1 MSRLLIVDDNPALR
15 EQYAYDLARLGGH
28 EVLQAADGAEGLRV
42 LETEPVDCVVLDLE
56 MPGIDGFGVLRG
68 LREKEIDVPVV
79 VYTGTGDFDR
89 CIRAVRLGAYGFVD
103 KDEPVERVAQ
113 EIANALEHGRLAA
126 EVASLRRRLGDGSGM
141 IGDSTAMDDLRARI
155 AKVAPI
161 PSPVLVLGESGSGK
175 ELVARELHR
184 LGARP
189 KGPFT
194 ALNCASLP
202 ENLVESELFG
212 HERGAFTGADRLRRG
227 AFETARGGT
236 LFLDEIGEL
245 PPAVQA
251 KLLRVLETGE
261 FSRLGATA
269 TLKADVRVL
278 AATHRD
284 LDGDVAAGR
293 FREDLLY
300 RLNVHVLT
308 VPPLRD
314 RPEDVPALVDHF
326 VRTTCERFHCRHKTV
341 SAEAMARLQ
350 IHRWSRNNV
359 RELRNTVERMV
370 LAADGSEILPRDLPG
385 EIGSPAGVAGAAS
398 SNGPAVRTSGGT
410 LQELRGEAERV
421 IVLAALERNA
431 WHLTNTARELG
442 LADHASLSKVIKRHG
457 LKRP

>member
-175 ELVARELHR
+175 ELVARALHK
-184 LGARP
+184 LGPRRERR
-189 KGPFT
+189 FVT
-194 ALNCASLP
+194 FNCSAIVETLF
-202 ENLVESELFG
+202 ESELFG
-212 HERGAFTGADRLRRG
+212 HTRGAFTGAVEAKAGL
-227 AFETARGGT
+227 FELADGGT
-236 LFLDEIGEL
+236 LFLDEVGEL
-245 PPAVQA
+245 PLPVQA
-251 KLLRVLETGE
+251 KLLRVLENGE
-261 FSRLGATA
+261 VQRVGATEGRRV
-269 TLKADVRVL
+269 DVRVI
-278 AATHRD
+278 AATNRRLVD
-284 LDGDVAAGR
+284 EVATGR
-293 FREDLLY
+293 FRQDLYY
-300 RLNVHVLT
+300 RLNVVEIGLS
-308 VPPLRD
+308 PLRK
-314 RPEDVPALVDHF
+314 RREDIVYITAAATREF
-326 VRTTCERFHCRHKTV
+326 AERFRKPV
-341 SAEAMARLQ
+341 SGLSPGAERLLYNAPWPGN
-350 IHRWSRNNV
+350 I
-359 RELRNTVERMV
+359 RELRNVLERACM
-370 LAADGSEILPRDLPG
+370 LSEGRIL
-385 EIGSPAGVAGAAS
+385 S
-398 SNGPAVRTSGGT
+398 
-410 LQELRGEAERV
+410 ERE
-421 IVLAALERNA
+421 VLAALGGGQR
-431 WHLTNTARELG
+431 TAHAAVASTASDTAKSPEPLPELDRKTIEQALQQAGGNRSAAAKRLGVSRRALYRRLDAFG
-442 LADHASLSKVIKRHG
+442 LR
-457 LKRP
+457 

>member
-1 MSRLLIVDDNPALR
+1 MSRILIVDDNPALR

-28 EVLQAADGAEGLRV
+28 EILQAADGAEGLAV
-42 LETEPVDCVVLDLE
+42 LEREPVDCVVLDLE
-56 MPGIDGFGVLRG
+56 MPGVDGFGVLRG
-68 LREKEIDVPVV
+68 MKEKDIDVPVV

-113 EIANALEHGRLAA
+113 DISNALEHGRLAA
-126 EVASLRRRLGDGSGM
+126 EVAALRRKLGDGSGM
-141 IGDSTAMDDLRARI
+141 IGRSDAMEDLRGRI
-155 AKVAPI
+155 ARVAPI

-184 LGARP
+184 LGGRP
-189 KGPFT
+189 KGPLT

-245 PPAVQA
+245 PASAQA

-261 FSRLGATA
+261 YARLGATA
-269 TLKADVRVL
+269 EMKTDARVL

-284 LDGDVAAGR
+284 LEVEVREGR

-300 RLNVHVLT
+300 RLNVHVLQ

-314 RPEDVPALVDHF
+314 RPDDVPALVEHF
-326 VRTTCERFHCRHKTV
+326 VRTTCERFRSRHKTV
-341 SAEAMARLQ
+341 SSEAMERLRA
-350 IHRWSRNNV
+350 HRWSRNNV
-359 RELRNTVERMV
+359 RELRNAVERMV
-370 LAADGSEILPRDLPG
+370 LAADGDMIRDRDLPAD
-385 EIGSPAGVAGAAS
+385 IGGDATAAAPATD
-398 SNGPAVRTSGGT
+398 PTVRTSGGT
-410 LQELRGEAERV
+410 LAELRGEAERV
-421 IVLAALERNA
+421 IVVAALERNA

-457 LKRP
+457 IKRP